1 MIASCGLDCSK
12 CEGFLATQ
20 ANSDTM
26 RAEVAQKW
34 SALYQTELKPE
45 QINCDGCRTEGK
57 KLFYC
62 EHICQIRQCCI
73 SKNLANCAACDEY
86 LCEKLSA
93 FVKMAPEAGAN
104 LERLR
109 H

>member
-12 CEGFLATQ
+12 CEGYLATQ
-20 ANSDTM
+20 ADSDSM
-26 RAEVAQKW
+26 RKEVAQKW
-34 SALYQTELKPE
+34 SALFQKEIQPE
-45 QINCDGCRTEGK
+45 QINCDGCRTEGR

-62 EHICQIRQCCI
+62 ENLCQIRQCCI
-73 SKNLANCAACDEY
+73 TKNVPNCAACAEY
-86 LCEKLSA
+86 LCDKISA

-109 H
+109 Q